1 MPLKHELYTEKNV
14 TPKGVNFG
22 GKKSSGKVI
31 FSCFLFVAPTGLF
44 FFDSFVLKVLL
55 GCWDAS

>member
-1 MPLKHELYTEKNV
+1 M
-14 TPKGVNFG
+14 NFG
-22 GKKSSGKVI
+22 AKKSYGKVI